1 MSSLFHSSEQGG
13 VCMQEE
19 INSFQ
24 PHNLILEDRKKLK
37 ISGVT
42 DVDSF
47 DENTIIAYTQEG
59 ELTIGGTKLHINKLN
74 TEDGE
79 LTVEGNI
86 VSLIYVDQTPKST
99 GFFGKMF
106 R

>member
-1 MSSLFHSSEQGG
+1 
-13 VCMQEE
+13 MQEE
-19 INSFQ
+19 FERKE

-37 ISGVT
+37 MTGVT

-47 DENTIIAYTQEG
+47 DETTVIAYTSAG
-59 ELTIGGTKLHINKLN
+59 ELTITGTKLHINKLN
-74 TEDGE
+74 TENGE
-79 LTVEGNI
+79 LTVEGTIN
-86 VSLIYVDQTPKST
+86 SLTYIDQAPKST

>member
-1 MSSLFHSSEQGG
+1 
-13 VCMQEE
+13 MQEE
-19 INSFQ
+19 TVRLE

-37 ISGVT
+37 MAGVT

-47 DENTIIAYTQEG
+47 DEKTVIAYTSVG
-59 ELTIGGTKLHINKLN
+59 ELTITGENLHINKLN
-74 TEDGE
+74 TENGE
-79 LTVEGNI
+79 LTVEGTI
-86 VSLIYVDQTPKST
+86 TSLTYIDQTPKSS

>member
-1 MSSLFHSSEQGG
+1 
-13 VCMQEE
+13 MQDEVM
-19 INSFQ
+19 NAG

-37 ISGVT
+37 MTGVT

-47 DENTIIAYTQEG
+47 DESSVTAYTSAG
-59 ELTIGGTKLHINKLN
+59 ELTIGGTGLHINNLS
-74 TEDGE
+74 TENGE

-86 VSLIYVDQTPKST
+86 TSLVYVDREIKST
-99 GFFGKMF
+99 GFFGRMF

>member
-1 MSSLFHSSEQGG
+1 
-13 VCMQEE
+13 MQDE
-19 INSFQ
+19 IIKTE
-24 PHNLILEDRKKLK
+24 PHNLIMEDRKKLK
-37 ISGVT
+37 MTGVK

-47 DENTIIAYTQEG
+47 DESTVTAYTSAG
-59 ELTIGGTKLHINKLN
+59 ELTIGGTELHINSLN
-74 TEDGE
+74 TENGE

-86 VSLIYVDQTPKST
+86 FSLVYSDRAPKNT